1 MAWSIVFNSLFY
13 ILTTQFATAQS
24 SPFRGNFIPPV
35 TTATLLEG
43 DILVPESQVGR
54 GPEELDALLS
64 DPELLWP
71 NGYVP
76 YCFET
81 FEWEGSKEPIFLD
94 DQIANVTK
102 ALRQISKDVP
112 CIKFKWVTSKIK
124 LKIDYGF
131 PPKESG
137 RRPRWQPPN
146 FHSLPW
152 KWLLLWRWSRHVWT
166 WAGGQP
172 GVGGV
177 SGYWK
182 RHP

>member
-1 MAWSIVFNSLFY
+1 MVALCLLGFLFVHGA
-13 ILTTQFATAQS
+13 LGG
-24 SPFRGNFIPPV
+24 PFRGTFTSRE
-35 TTATLLEG
+35 TTPTLVEG
-43 DILVPESQVGR
+43 DIVIPESYAGR
-54 GPEELDALLS
+54 GPEELDAFLS

-124 LKIDYGF
+124 A
-131 PPKESG
+131 E
-137 RRPRWQPPN
+137 N
-146 FHSLPW
+146 
-152 KWLLLWRWSRHVWT
+152 
-166 WAGGQP
+166 
-172 GVGGV
+172 
-177 SGYWK
+177 
-182 RHP
+182 